1 MMFTVGLAAC
11 AVALLMVLVRAMRGP
26 TAFDR
31 LLAVNAIGT
40 IVILGIAL
48 HGYVMG
54 RPEFVDISIL
64 YAIINFIGT
73 LAVLKLFD
81 TGGLGDRGGRAK
93 AELPGQEEGG
103 NESRHRHSVRPSDR
117 CRRCGA
123 SDRKSRAPALPDLY
137 SRTHAVGMMDT
148 AGVGF
153 IILGLVVHEG
163 FTLISVKLAL
173 VGIFLFFTSPISTH
187 AVAQVAHRSGV
198 KPVTGKGEETER

>member
-1 MMFTVGLAAC
+1 MMFSVGLAAC
-11 AVALLMVLVRAMRGP
+11 AVALLMALVRAMRGP

-40 IVILGIAL
+40 VVILGIAL

-93 AELPGQEEGG
+93 AELPGQEEEAEMSLVIDILSGLLIAAG
-103 NESRHRHSVRPSDR
+103 VVALLTGSLGLLR
-117 CRRCGA
+117 
-123 SDRKSRAPALPDLY
+123 LPDLY

-153 IILGLVVHEG
+153 IILGLIVHEG

-187 AVAQVAHRSGV
+187 AVAQVAHRNGL
-198 KPVTGKGEETER
+198 KPVTDDRESE